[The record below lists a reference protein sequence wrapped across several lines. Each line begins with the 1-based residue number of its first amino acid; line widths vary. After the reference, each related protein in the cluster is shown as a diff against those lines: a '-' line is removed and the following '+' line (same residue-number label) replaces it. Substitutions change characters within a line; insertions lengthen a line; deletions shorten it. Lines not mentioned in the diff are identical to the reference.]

1 MQNHILFLYL
11 KNAVYLFIFIIYIYL
26 SDPIRNDKNNALA
39 SQGGKVTTQLTLFLS
54 LSILLLVLFF

>member
-1 MQNHILFLYL
+1 MQFIYLYL
-11 KNAVYLFIFIIYIYL
+11 LFIIYIYL